1 MQGLKKQAQLTLFEK
16 NKNDSANYEKEIR
29 ALKMNIRMLENEN
42 LSLTNTLA
50 DQKLK
55 ISDYEEMEARLKEQI
70 RGLQED
76 SNLRNQQ
83 LSKFEA
89 DNLKTLKSKIQE
101 QQKYVSLLKQELED
115 LQQENENFK
124 NENSKFLL
132 SEDYYKQE
140 IAKYQKQNKERQV
153 KIKELENQIEVFHQ
167 EKLEMSRLRIEL
179 QSLKSAKNYEVDN
192 DYIKELKSEIE
203 ALNQEIEDMAK
214 ELESS
219 KQIYGTLLTLLKIKN
234 SELEI
239 LKESCEDPERLTQFK
254 EEESNLLIQYSL
266 FRLETQT
273 KSLNNYSDED

>member
-140 IAKYQKQNKERQV
+140 IAKYQKQNKVRQV
-153 KIKELENQIEVFHQ
+153 KIKELENQIEVFLQ

-203 ALNQEIEDMAK
+203 DLNQEIEDMAK

>member
-29 ALKMNIRMLENEN
+29 GLKMNIRMLENEN

-167 EKLEMSRLRIEL
+167 EKLEMSRLKIEL

-192 DYIKELKSEIE
+192 EYIKELKSEIE
-203 ALNQEIEDMAK
+203 DLNQEIEDMAK

>member
-132 SEDYYKQE
+132 SEGYYKQE

-203 ALNQEIEDMAK
+203 DLNQEIEDMAK